1 MSLRLLVSAMPGET
15 RAAWLEDGRL
25 TDLVIRRD
33 ARPELLGSLY
43 LGRITKVDKG
53 LEAGF
58 VDIGLDEPGFLPAGE
73 TPHGLFQEGAAV
85 TVKVLREPGGG
96 KGARLTARIKDPPA
110 GLDGVARGQK
120 PPALLASGDDAMAR
134 VLSGAAAPDEILV
147 DDAEAF
153 AAMKSRLADAR
164 PELLERLRLD
174 TGAGSL
180 FEREQVE
187 EQIDDLLRPRV
198 ALPSGGVLLVE
209 PVSSLTAIDVDSG
222 RHDGRGGKARQAREV
237 NLEAAAE
244 IPRQLRLRALSGLI
258 VIDFLAM
265 KQAADR
271 KEVVAALRRGLRH
284 DPEPHRVNPMAA
296 SGLVEMTRR
305 RGRAALHEILT
316 EPCGLGGGGRRKSAV
331 TLAYEALRQL
341 RSEAATRRGA
351 APVIEAAPRL
361 VAALEGPV
369 APARQALEARLG
381 RPVRLIADS
390 AVEDPPFNVVLEQE
404 SRVRSNRS
412 DS

>member
-1 MSLRLLVSAMPGET
+1 MPGET
-15 RAAWLEDGRL
+15 RAAWLHDGRL
-25 TDLVIRRD
+25 NDLVIRRD

-53 LEAGF
+53 LEAAF
-58 VDIGLDEPGFLPAGE
+58 VDIGLAEPGFLPAKE
-73 TPHGLFQEGAAV
+73 ASSGLLQEGVAV

-110 GLDGVARGQK
+110 GLEALARGRK
-120 PPALLASGDDAMAR
+120 PPELLASGDDAIAR
-134 VLSGAAAPDEILV
+134 VLTASDPPDEILV
-147 DDAEAF
+147 DDAAAF
-153 AAMKSRLADAR
+153 AAMKSRLAVAR
-164 PELLERLRLD
+164 PAWLERLRLD
-174 TGAGSL
+174 SESGSL
-180 FEREQVE
+180 FEREDVE
-187 EQIDDLLRPRV
+187 AQIDDLLQPPV
-198 ALPSGGVLLVE
+198 ALLSGGSLLIE

-222 RHDGRGGKARQAREV
+222 AHDGRGGKARQAREV

-271 KEVVAALRRGLRH
+271 KEVVADLRRGLRH

-305 RGRAALHEILT
+305 RGRAPLHEILT
-316 EPCGLGGGGRRKSAV
+316 EPCGLGGSGRRKSAV
-331 TLAYEALRQL
+331 TLAYEALREV
-341 RSEAATRRGA
+341 RREATFRRGA
-351 APVIEAAPRL
+351 AAVIEAAPR
-361 VAALEGPV
+361 VAAALEGPV

-381 RPVRLIADS
+381 RPVRLNADS
-390 AVEDPPFNVVLEQE
+390 AVEDPPFNVVLG
-404 SRVRSNRS
+404 
-412 DS
+412 